1 MPFAVTV
8 ALSRVITS
16 WLGTSST
23 VSIMFILAPMRS
35 KNGTIMLSPGVS
47 VRV

>member
-1 MPFAVTV
+1 MPSTATM

-16 WLGTSST
+16 WVGTSRT
-23 VSIMFILAPMRS
+23 CSIMFILAPIRS
-35 KNGTIMLSPGVS
+35 MKGTMMLRPGES